1 MHQPVAVLIHYR
13 ARPGSEDAAGS
24 ALAGLIEKVV
34 RLESAC
40 ISIDLCRDAEN
51 PGSFMLY
58 EIWTDK
64 AAYTGEHMRTPHI
77 QAFIARAGTMFVGP
91 PDITF
96 WNPVRRIAGTS
107 ER

>member
-1 MHQPVAVLIHYR
+1 MNQPVAVLIHYT
-13 ARPGSEDAAGS
+13 AKPGNEDAAGS
-24 ALAGLIEKVV
+24 ALASLIEKVV

-40 ISIDLCRDAEN
+40 ISIDLCRDTET
-51 PGSFMLY
+51 PGRFMLY
-58 EIWTDK
+58 EIWADK

-77 QAFIARAGTMFVGP
+77 QAFIASAGAMFVGP

-107 ER
+107 VR